1 MRYRNW
7 NEKGERKFRLS
18 VLALLILVLAAIHFF
33 DPTFY
38 PTIYHLSKDGDLRGT
53 IAYLHSFGI
62 YAAFMSFFI
71 DVVIN
76 IVGFLPS
83 IFISTANGLIFGLF
97 WGVIISWLAETV
109 GVLISFYVM
118 RTLFRGMAMNIINK
132 SKTVAIFINQ
142 IREKV
147 GVLFGSPETTSG
159 GRALKFYATIRLD
172 VRRVDQIKQGSDA
185 IGNLT
190 RVKVVKNKVAPP
202 FKTAEVDLIYG
213 KGISHEGEVLD
224 LATNL
229 DIVEKSGAWFS
240 YNGDR
245 LGQGRENVKELLKQ
259 NPELT
264 SEIEQKV
271 REKMLG

>member
-33 DPTFY
+33 DPTFTL
-38 PTIYHLSKDGDLRGT
+38 PLSLSKDGDLRGT

-132 SKTVAIFINQ
+132 SKTLKNWIPMIPG
-142 IREKV
+142 RPWR
-147 GVLFGSPETTSG
+147 LPEPFPICPMVWS
-159 GRALKFYATIRLD
+159 RLL
-172 VRRVDQIKQGSDA
+172 RPFPACIS
-185 IGNLT
+185 
-190 RVKVVKNKVAPP
+190 APTP
-202 FKTAEVDLIYG
+202 WAV
-213 KGISHEGEVLD
+213 SSASCHP
-224 LATNL
+224 
-229 DIVEKSGAWFS
+229 
-240 YNGDR
+240 R
-245 LGQGRENVKELLKQ
+245 LWKWCWDMMWSIWR
-259 NPELT
+259 
-264 SEIEQKV
+264 S
-271 REKMLG
+271 MLSA

>member
-18 VLALLILVLAAIHFF
+18 VLALMILVLASIHFF

-83 IFISTANGLIFGLF
+83 IFISTANGLIFGLI
-97 WGVIISWLAETV
+97 WGTIISWLAETV

-132 SKTVAIFINQ
+132 SKTLKKLDSYDSWQAIAAARAIPYMPNGLVTAISALSSMHFRPYALGCLIGKLPSTAL
-142 IREKV
+142 EV
-147 GVLFGSPETTSG
+147 VLGHDVVNMEEHAFRLTILIIIVTLVYG
-159 GRALKFYATIRLD
+159 GIWYYNRKKKKSLK
-172 VRRVDQIKQGSDA
+172 
-185 IGNLT
+185 
-190 RVKVVKNKVAPP
+190 
-202 FKTAEVDLIYG
+202 
-213 KGISHEGEVLD
+213 
-224 LATNL
+224 
-229 DIVEKSGAWFS
+229 
-240 YNGDR
+240 
-245 LGQGRENVKELLKQ
+245 
-259 NPELT
+259 
-264 SEIEQKV
+264 
-271 REKMLG
+271 

>member
-132 SKTVAIFINQ
+132 SKTLKKLDSYDSWQAMATPGHSLYAQ
-142 IREKV
+142 W
-147 GVLFGSPETTSG
+147 SG
-159 GRALKFYATIRLD
+159 HGYCGPFQHAFPLLRPGLSHRQVCHPRLWKWCWD
-172 VRRVDQIKQGSDA
+172 MMWSIWRS
-185 IGNLT
+185 
-190 RVKVVKNKVAPP
+190 
-202 FKTAEVDLIYG
+202 
-213 KGISHEGEVLD
+213 
-224 LATNL
+224 
-229 DIVEKSGAWFS
+229 
-240 YNGDR
+240 
-245 LGQGRENVKELLKQ
+245 
-259 NPELT
+259 
-264 SEIEQKV
+264 
-271 REKMLG
+271 MLSA